1 MPSSGE
7 LVQAHG
13 RLTLRHS
20 PFTVRARKRFPP
32 RVRGSGGCGTGHG
45 GHRGW
50 GVPGGPGTA
59 GPPGTLSSW
68 RALTKPRR
76 QGRPTPHVVRA
87 SVGLVA
93 GAPLPS
99 RFRAAWRP
107 RKRARAVKSRTRR
120 FAPASDDLSGSPEK
134 KPWSLDPRR
143 FGLGQRLASV
153 PGGSRRR
160 NAHEPSARTQCNF
173 QPGPSKDS

>member
-1 MPSSGE
+1 MI
-7 LVQAHG
+7 
-13 RLTLRHS
+13 
-20 PFTVRARKRFPP
+20 ARTFP
-32 RVRGSGGCGTGHG
+32 VAGTGASRIAVMWRLLG
-45 GHRGW
+45 FTRAD
-50 GVPGGPGTA
+50 TA
-59 GPPGTLSSW
+59 ALASKSPQFCL
-68 RALTKPRR
+68 RALTKTRR
-76 QGRPTPHVVRA
+76 QGAALRCRLA
-87 SVGLVA
+87 VGLK
-93 GAPLPS
+93 GALPS

-173 QPGPSKDS
+173 QPGPSED